1 MFLTRSPLGLHLYC
15 YKMDLVRLA
24 CVKPAASVRPEPGS
38 NSPSRTTDLHRDRSG
53 KSVGLGGNNPKDPV
67 PNLLFFFVCEMDWNP
82 SRIDRQYRRPKSP
95 YCPHCCSVFS
105 SVFKELML
113 SACTPKGSDTD
124 PQKHSSAL
132 EGRVA
137 MLTAVKT
144 HLQHGFQRNPEVSRS
159 VEKALI

>member
-1 MFLTRSPLGLHLYC
+1 
-15 YKMDLVRLA
+15 
-24 CVKPAASVRPEPGS
+24 
-38 NSPSRTTDLHRDRSG
+38 LHRGRSG

-67 PNLLFFFVCEMDWNP
+67 PNLLFFVCEMDWNP

-124 PQKHSSAL
+124 PQKHACAL

-137 MLTAVKT
+137 MLTGVNT
-144 HLQHGFQRNPEVSRS
+144 HFQHGFQRNPEVSTS
-159 VEKALI
+159 VENSPDQASVST

>member
-1 MFLTRSPLGLHLYC
+1 
-15 YKMDLVRLA
+15 
-24 CVKPAASVRPEPGS
+24 
-38 NSPSRTTDLHRDRSG
+38 
-53 KSVGLGGNNPKDPV
+53 
-67 PNLLFFFVCEMDWNP
+67 
-82 SRIDRQYRRPKSP
+82 
-95 YCPHCCSVFS
+95 
-105 SVFKELML
+105 ML

-144 HLQHGFQRNPEVSRS
+144 HLQHGFQRNPEVSTS